1 MAYTVPQFRIFQE
14 FTESI
19 ASTTSTMAACIIAP
33 HFGLH
38 RFSKESE
45 QAVLGTYVPG
55 TGFDNVAYPD
65 KSVGSIINVD
75 SVKVFIKDAI
85 IGRSTIALGGDNKLT
100 ADGSNKLATG
110 TVLHS
115 GNGYT
120 ADVNFVVGDPVL
132 VYKDNALILS
142 TKITGFM
149 PEQID
154 ATVSEVV
161 PVRVGE
167 TANQSTSVM
176 TVSGTYAGKV
186 ETKYIVDILEDV
198 ADTAA
203 ISADAPLKYRVS
215 TSNNADVSFTGTS
228 ESATVVMGSFG
239 LSCTFGAGSLK
250 AGDSFEVTASPAT
263 KGAYKTAIFANLID
277 GVTAEQSG
285 VEFIFGKVEDIEI
298 NKLEYVVADEN
309 AISVGAAVKDSDGN
323 TVYGGSVIVEYK
335 ELLTTLTR
343 NVYDLG
349 SVTMV
354 ESTLG
359 PIDPDNPLALM
370 VYKAL
375 QNSNSTSVFYIAVAS
390 DDVSGYTD
398 ALARVDL
405 NTDIYSLVPYNTSKE
420 VQDLFVSY
428 IDEASS
434 AVNMNWKIGWFGC
447 DIASEVDVL
456 TQTLD
461 GKSLLA
467 SIDGRVATVPAAALE
482 SVVSG
487 DILRVTIG
495 YEADG
500 TPITKDFVID
510 SQVGNDELQL
520 TTTSATEYTNV
531 PAVIVHEMDSAEY
544 AQAVAARSKSFN
556 NRRIRN
562 IFADGVYLSS
572 DSNTMLSNAYVAA
585 ALAGLRSGSAPHQ
598 PLTRAELVGFSLDGK
613 YSFTLQQL
621 NLMAENGTWLVCS
634 DNGTVYT
641 RHQLT
646 TDTDNYDLREDSKT
660 TNADEISK
668 YYRTNLDN
676 YYGRVN
682 ISDDFISF
690 LKTVVDGV
698 SINLTTREYSILLG
712 PQVLS
717 AEECEIIQSD
727 TLTDALIVRIPIN
740 TPEPLNYFDVYLTIS

>member
-167 TANQSTSVM
+167 TSNQSTSVM

-228 ESATVVMGSFG
+228 EGATVVMGSFG

-428 IDEASS
+428 INEASS

-467 SIDGRVATVPAAALE
+467 SIDGRVATVPTAALE

-562 IFADGVYLSS
+562 VFADGVYLSS

-598 PLTRAELVGFSLDGK
+598 PLTRVELVGFSLDGK